1 MLFRSTFD
9 VTVSKNQAGELE
21 VNYVANSFDV
31 TDHDDFDL
39 SWEGTK
45 GKVTVTLVVDGE
57 TFTQTTS
64 YKGTQT
70 VQYML
75 DNAKVPS
82 ITLDLASGGVKVK
95 ATVTVT
101 FDGMNNDTYK
111 LVGTSGL
118 SILG

>member
-1 MLFRSTFD
+1 M
-9 VTVSKNQAGELE
+9 TVSKNQAGALELSYS
-21 VNYVANSFDV
+21 NYVVEGYPNFSTA
-31 TDHDDFDL
+31 
-39 SWEGTK
+39 WEGTK

-82 ITLDLASGGVKVK
+82 VVVNIPGSSVKVK

-101 FDGMNNDTYK
+101 FDGMYNDTYK
-111 LVGTSGL
+111 MVGTSVL
-118 SILG
+118 SILN